1 MKSLERESKSTSNGM
16 QRSNGAFRRLVCT
29 TGLSVLR
36 DQAIEIPPL
45 PTDRW
50 LDENA
55 VRIAETL
62 LDEERFSNRLGAEIV
77 NARKLIDKGWLLD
90 PPDAVHLCV
99 SDTPEGTLAA
109 RVIEHVLDAEG
120 WNVSLSVVP
129 ELGLAAGVTEAA
141 AARGLRNLASTVARA
156 ILEGGTPAN
165 VAVDVTGGFK
175 GQTAI
180 ATVAAQ
186 MLGATV
192 LYRYEE
198 AKHLVRIPTLP
209 VTLDLSI
216 FDRWAD
222 DLEALDGAVV
232 PGRCSDFDPEMVPL
246 LEETQFDDGTWIVG
260 LNVIGAILLEK
271 LRTTRKG
278 EPDLPPDAAPR
289 DRKRPRRVDDH
300 VPEGF
305 WDLLDKVW
313 TETSYVTTI
322 QSTSYD
328 RQRGIAPLRF
338 QIDNRGNLK
347 LDYKP
352 NGFGAR
358 AIIFTTAR
366 NDDEKRAALAD
377 LRQRYGE
384 RKS

>member
-1 MKSLERESKSTSNGM
+1 M
-16 QRSNGAFRRLVCT
+16 
-29 TGLSVLR
+29 
-36 DQAIEIPPL
+36 PPL

-50 LDENA
+50 LDGNA
-55 VRIAETL
+55 ARIADAL

-77 NARKLIDKGWLLD
+77 NVRKLIDKEWLVD

-99 SDTPEGTLAA
+99 SDTPEGKLAA
-109 RVIEHVLDAEG
+109 QVIERVLDAEG
-120 WNVSLSVVP
+120 WNVSLAVVP
-129 ELGLAAGVTEAA
+129 GLGLAAGVTEAA

-156 ILEGGTPAN
+156 ILDGGTPAN

-198 AKHLVRIPTLP
+198 AKHLVRIPALP
-209 VTLDLSI
+209 VTLDLSL

-222 DLEALDGAVV
+222 DFEALDGAVV
-232 PGRCSDFDPEMVPL
+232 PRRCSDFDPEMVPL

-300 VPEGF
+300 VPSGF
-305 WDLLDKVW
+305 WVLVDKVW
-313 TETSYVTTI
+313 EETSYITTI
-322 QSTSYD
+322 QSASYD

-338 QIDNRGNLK
+338 KIDTQGNLMM
-347 LDYKP
+347 DYKP
-352 NGFGAR
+352 DDFGAR
-358 AIIFTTAR
+358 AIIVTTAR